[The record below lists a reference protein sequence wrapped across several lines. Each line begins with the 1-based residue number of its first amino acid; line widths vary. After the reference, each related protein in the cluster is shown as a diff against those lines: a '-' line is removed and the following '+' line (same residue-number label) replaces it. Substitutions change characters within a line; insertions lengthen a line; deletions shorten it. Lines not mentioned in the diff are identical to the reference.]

1 MKNVVVVAVALAV
14 GLFMW
19 SVDQRTDDSGV
30 EAALLVATAL
40 ALTLAAP
47 RVAIA
52 IALAIGL
59 PIAGWSLLH
68 ANAPGL
74 VALVFAG
81 AGAGIGYVMRRSV
94 AASSG

>member
-1 MKNVVVVAVALAV
+1 MKNIVVIAIALAV

-30 EAALLVATAL
+30 EAALLAATAL
-40 ALTLAAP
+40 ALTVAAP

-59 PIAGWSLLH
+59 PIAAWSVLH
-68 ANAPGL
+68 GNGPGL

-81 AGAGIGYVMRRSV
+81 GGAAVGYVMRRSV
-94 AASSG
+94 AEASG